1 MGTRI
6 DKELEKLQSASIQ
19 NIAPEEKG
27 TTLNRADINALK
39 SQTELEALIIEN
51 SIKAEEL
58 RSKEQDR
65 KERKIYARLSLV
77 FLTLY
82 MVAVFFILFFSGFK
96 THGFE
101 LEQSVLIALITT
113 TTANVIGIF
122 AFVMMYLFNTNN
134 KTKDKN

>member
-1 MGTRI
+1 MGIRI
-6 DKELEKLQSASIQ
+6 DEELEKLQSTSIKD
-19 NIAPEEKG
+19 IAPEEKG
-27 TTLNRADINALK
+27 TTLNGADINALK

-51 SIKAEEL
+51 SIKAEDL

-65 KERKIYARLSLV
+65 KERKIYARLSLG

-82 MVAVFFILFFSGFK
+82 MTVVFLILFFSGFK

-101 LEQSVLIALITT
+101 LKQPVLIALITT

-122 AFVMMYLFNTNN
+122 AFVMKYLFNSGS
-134 KTKDKN
+134 KIKKG